1 MNPLSRLTIKG
12 KMILLIVLPILA
24 LFYFTGSELKKH
36 FEFSEKVDR
45 VKELVHLSE
54 SLSRLVH
61 ETQKER
67 GASAGFTGSK
77 GKKFVTKLP
86 EQRKLTDVRIREYK
100 KTLADIDLSRFPQE
114 LKEKVDALNRDLDTL
129 PAIRQ
134 KVSALALPLKRVVGF
149 YTNMNAKMLNIVA
162 TSSKL
167 SPDEL
172 ITKDLVAYTSFLKSK
187 ERAGIER
194 AVLSATFGANKFAP
208 GMYMKF
214 ITLIAEQNAYMD
226 DFLAFAP
233 ASMVALYNKAIR
245 HPSFGQVQ
253 ELRDVAIK
261 MAATGGFN
269 VDAEQWFDTITR
281 KINVLKKID
290 DQIAGQIEKDLDSFH
305 DTAIIDTIIGIVVI
319 LIMLVV
325 AGLSVQ
331 DLEKRLN
338 SLKTLITNIAE
349 TKDLTTE
356 IRIYENDEF
365 GSIRG
370 ALRDFL
376 KALHDFATHAQQSAN
391 ENKRVSGTLDRTFNA
406 ITTNI
411 QSEAH
416 IVEEGAEEASRLK
429 TKLLASN
436 EEASSTKE
444 NMLEANRS
452 LEETIGL
459 VQNTIAQIE
468 NNAVVENELAE
479 RLQQLSHDAE
489 QVKEVLTV
497 ISDIAD
503 QTNLLALN
511 AAIEAARA
519 GEHGRGFAVVADEVR
534 KLAERTQKSLADIN
548 ATINIIVQAIMDSSQ
563 AMNNNIENV
572 NRLTQDASQVEQE
585 IGTVSE
591 KMTEA
596 VHSVESTAKAID
608 EAAEIME
615 AFIDKMTEIKQLSET
630 NKESIFSS
638 DDNVKRIGQLADEVL
653 RQISQFKV

>member
-24 LFYFTGSELKKH
+24 LIYFTGTELKKH
-36 FEFSEKVDR
+36 FEFEAKVEQVR
-45 VKELVHLSE
+45 ELVHLSE

-86 EQRKLTDVRIREYK
+86 EQRRLTDERIREYK
-100 KTLADIDLSRFPQE
+100 ETLATIDLSRFPPE
-114 LKEKVDALNRDLDTL
+114 LKSKIDALNADLQKL
-129 PAIRQ
+129 PEIRR
-134 KVSALALPLKRVVGF
+134 KVSALELPLKEVVGF
-149 YTNMNAKMLNIVA
+149 YTGMNAKMLNIIA
-162 TSSKL
+162 TTSKL
-167 SPDEL
+167 SPSDL
-172 ITKDLVAYTSFLKSK
+172 ITKDLVAYTAFLKSK

-194 AVLSATFGANKFAP
+194 AVLSGTFGADRFAP
-208 GMYMKF
+208 GMFMKF

-226 DFLAFAP
+226 DFLSFAP
-233 ASMVALYNKAIR
+233 DSMVRLYKEAIR
-245 HPSFGQVQ
+245 HPAFKEVQ
-253 ELRDVAIK
+253 ELRDIAIAH
-261 MAATGGFN
+261 AAEGGFH
-269 VDAEQWFDTITR
+269 VDAEKWFDTITR
-281 KINVLKKID
+281 KINVLKQID
-290 DQIAGQIEKDLDSFH
+290 DAIAEQIEKDLDSFH
-305 DTAIIDTIIGIVVI
+305 DTAILDAIIGFIVI
-319 LIMLVV
+319 LVMLVV

-331 DLEKRLN
+331 DLELRLN
-338 SLKTLITNIAE
+338 SLKTLITNIAQS
-349 TKDLTTE
+349 KDLTTE
-356 IRIYENDEF
+356 VRVYDKDEF
-365 GSIRG
+365 GSIRS

-376 KALHDFATHAQQSAN
+376 RALHDFATHAQQSAN
-391 ENKRVSGTLDRTFNA
+391 ENKRVSDALDRTFDS
-406 ITTNI
+406 ITENMKK
-411 QSEAH
+411 EAD
-416 IVEEGAEEASRLK
+416 IVEEGAREAAVLK
-429 TKLLASN
+429 SKLLASN

-444 NMLEANRS
+444 NMLEANQS
-452 LEETIGL
+452 LQETIGL
-459 VQNTIAQIE
+459 VQNTITQIE
-468 NNAVVENELAE
+468 NNAVVENELAQ

-563 AMNNNIENV
+563 AMNHNIENV
-572 NRLTQDASQVEQE
+572 NRLTEDASKVETE
-585 IGTVSE
+585 IGTVSI

-596 VHSVESTAKAID
+596 VASVEGTAKAID
-608 EAAEIME
+608 EAANIME
-615 AFIDKMTEIKQLSET
+615 AFIAKMEEIKKLSEH
-630 NKESIFSS
+630 NKTSIFSS
-638 DDNVKRIGQLADEVL
+638 DENVKRIGQLADEVL

>member
-1 MNPLSRLTIKG
+1 
-12 KMILLIVLPILA
+12 
-24 LFYFTGSELKKH
+24 
-36 FEFSEKVDR
+36 
-45 VKELVHLSE
+45 
-54 SLSRLVH
+54 
-61 ETQKER
+61 
-67 GASAGFTGSK
+67 
-77 GKKFVTKLP
+77 
-86 EQRKLTDVRIREYK
+86 
-100 KTLADIDLSRFPQE
+100 
-114 LKEKVDALNRDLDTL
+114 
-129 PAIRQ
+129 
-134 KVSALALPLKRVVGF
+134 
-149 YTNMNAKMLNIVA
+149 
-162 TSSKL
+162 
-167 SPDEL
+167 
-172 ITKDLVAYTSFLKSK
+172 
-187 ERAGIER
+187 
-194 AVLSATFGANKFAP
+194 
-208 GMYMKF
+208 
-214 ITLIAEQNAYMD
+214 
-226 DFLAFAP
+226 
-233 ASMVALYNKAIR
+233 
-245 HPSFGQVQ
+245 
-253 ELRDVAIK
+253 
-261 MAATGGFN
+261 
-269 VDAEQWFDTITR
+269 
-281 KINVLKKID
+281 
-290 DQIAGQIEKDLDSFH
+290 
-305 DTAIIDTIIGIVVI
+305 
-319 LIMLVV
+319 
-325 AGLSVQ
+325 
-331 DLEKRLN
+331 
-338 SLKTLITNIAE
+338 
-349 TKDLTTE
+349 
-356 IRIYENDEF
+356 
-365 GSIRG
+365 
-370 ALRDFL
+370 
-376 KALHDFATHAQQSAN
+376 
-391 ENKRVSGTLDRTFNA
+391 
-406 ITTNI
+406 
-411 QSEAH
+411 
-416 IVEEGAEEASRLK
+416 
-429 TKLLASN
+429 
-436 EEASSTKE
+436 
-444 NMLEANRS
+444 MLEANRS